1 VKTGCTLHIK
11 LSFLLLVIEI
21 LNEPSPSTNPV
32 KDQGLMLIF
41 LPSSSA
47 DCLLIEYL
55 LLTRVVYKEKE
66 VINLGPPNLGELK
79 RTLKGKVI

>member
-11 LSFLLLVIEI
+11 LSFLLLVTRI

-41 LPSSSA
+41 LPSSST
-47 DCLLIEYL
+47 DCIIEYL
-55 LLTRVVYKEKE
+55 LLTKVVYKEKE
-66 VINLGPPNLGELK
+66 VINLGPQNLGVLK
-79 RTLKGKVI
+79 RTLKGKVL